1 MDKIKQNLLLA
12 LLITFS
18 FTSSLSLVLQTYDYR
33 DSFSKLDQL
42 KLEKQDLYFK
52 ESKIIEEGEYANITL
67 FNPDLEWTFTAD
79 NIRSKSTNTPF
90 VGTKLKGK
98 ALAVFNNRQFKEC

>member
-1 MDKIKQNLLLA
+1 MDKIKQSLLLA
-12 LLITFS
+12 LLFTFS

-52 ESKIIEEGEYANITL
+52 ESKLIEEVEYYKNHISLREVAFNSLGMSSPVISEVIVITKGG
-67 FNPDLEWTFTAD
+67 
-79 NIRSKSTNTPF
+79 SK
-90 VGTKLKGK
+90 
-98 ALAVFNNRQFKEC
+98 

>member
-52 ESKIIEEGEYANITL
+52 ESKLIEEVEYYKNHISLREVAFSLGMRSPAVSEVIVVTIGE
-67 FNPDLEWTFTAD
+67 
-79 NIRSKSTNTPF
+79 S
-90 VGTKLKGK
+90 
-98 ALAVFNNRQFKEC
+98 Q

>member
-33 DSFSKLDQL
+33 VSFSKLDQL
-42 KLEKQDLYFK
+42 KLEKQNLYFK
-52 ESKIIEEGEYANITL
+52 ESKLIEEVEYYKNHISLREVAFNSLGMRSPAVSEVIVVTIGE
-67 FNPDLEWTFTAD
+67 
-79 NIRSKSTNTPF
+79 S
-90 VGTKLKGK
+90 
-98 ALAVFNNRQFKEC
+98 Q

>member
-52 ESKIIEEGEYANITL
+52 ESKLIEEVEYYKNHISLREVAANSLGMRSPAVSEVIVVTIGE
-67 FNPDLEWTFTAD
+67 
-79 NIRSKSTNTPF
+79 S
-90 VGTKLKGK
+90 
-98 ALAVFNNRQFKEC
+98 Q